1 MGEGLYRSGIDVCF
15 ISYRS
20 ITDGFSYY
28 MFTDIYFVFLA
39 LPILL
44 ILLKNISARTGKWVL
59 IAAGLFLYM
68 ISAGWPG
75 LILIVTVIVNWG
87 LHTAITSDASAR
99 MEAAGFSD
107 PSVPSASAASDET
120 VGSSA
125 KRKKPLLIVTV
136 AFNVILLAAA
146 KISGFMPLGI
156 SFFIFQMISVQIDAG
171 DERLPF
177 EDFLIMTMFFPKLI
191 MGPIVRYA
199 DIKEHLRVW
208 LGRKLVTWN
217 GLEEGLKLYTAGLF
231 LKVVLAD
238 NLATLWNTV
247 MVAGVYGLSTPT
259 SWLGAICYTLELYFD
274 FWGYSLMAMACGT
287 MFGIPLARNFNEPYR
302 SKSVGEFW
310 RRWHITLGTWFKDYV
325 YIPLGGNR
333 KGKLRTLFNLFIVW
347 LLTGLWHG
355 ITPNFIIWGMFLFI
369 FIALE
374 KFTLLGKVS
383 ETKVISHIYLIVII
397 VISWVIFAIND
408 VKDLWIYIKCMFGIY
423 HPESAPSMQQF
434 VRLLRTYWYLIAGGI
449 LFITPVPRALYKLLS
464 EKKAGM
470 ALLLVMLGVSAFFM
484 LQGRNN
490 VFMYYSF

>member
-1 MGEGLYRSGIDVCF
+1 
-15 ISYRS
+15 
-20 ITDGFSYY
+20 

-44 ILLKNISARTGKWVL
+44 ILLKNIPARAGKWVL
-59 IAAGLFLYM
+59 IAAGLILYM
-68 ISAGWPG
+68 ISAGLPG

-259 SWLGAICYTLELYFD
+259 SWLGAAAYTLELYFD
-274 FWGYSLMAMACGT
+274 FWGYSLMAA
-287 MFGIPLARNFNEPYR
+287 GIGVMLGFPFITNFDQPYGAG
-302 SKSVGEFW
+302 SVSEFY
-310 RRWHITLGTWFKDYV
+310 RRWHATLGSWFRDYI
-325 YIPLGGNR
+325 YIPLGGSR
-333 KGKLRTLFNLFIVW
+333 KGTLRTVFNLLAVW
-347 LLTGLWHG
+347 VITGFWHG
-355 ITPNFIIWGMFLFI
+355 ITLNFVLWGLILF
-369 FIALE
+369 
-374 KFTLLGKVS
+374 
-383 ETKVISHIYLIVII
+383 VII
-397 VISWVIFAIND
+397 VFEKFVVFKRLPALVGKIVGRFNVLVLIPLTWVVFAIND
-408 VKDLWIYIKCMFGIY
+408 FGLLGNYFSRLFPFFGVVGNVNEGDFLKNLGIYWMILLPGVILCIPKLFEFWENHRNHVLFNILWIVLFWGCVMSISG
-423 HPESAPSMQQF
+423 SAGNP
-434 VRLLRTYWYLIAGGI
+434 
-449 LFITPVPRALYKLLS
+449 
-464 EKKAGM
+464 
-470 ALLLVMLGVSAFFM
+470 
-484 LQGRNN
+484 
-490 VFMYYSF
+490 FMYFRF